1 MLKDAKRLYQEKSLR
16 SAADRAYYSMF
27 HAAHAALAH
36 QGVKAPRSHRGLRS
50 VFGQELVST
59 GVIEREYSRDLTK
72 AHEARQ
78 ESTYEAYGQID
89 DQEVADLIS
98 GAEGFLARIKRLT
111 TEA

>member
-1 MLKDAKRLYQEKSLR
+1 MLKDAKRLYEEKSLR

-36 QGVKAPRSHRGLRS
+36 QGVKAPRSHR
-50 VFGQELVST
+50 ELVST